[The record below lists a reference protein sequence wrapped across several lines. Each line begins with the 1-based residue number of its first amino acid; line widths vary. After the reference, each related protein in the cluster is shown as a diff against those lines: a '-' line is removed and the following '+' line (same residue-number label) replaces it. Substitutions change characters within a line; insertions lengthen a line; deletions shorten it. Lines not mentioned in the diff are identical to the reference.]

1 MTNQTLRPESV
12 QKDVYTVLVVDDH
25 PLFRRG
31 VRELLTLEPSIQVV
45 GEAGSR
51 EEAIELVRRYEPD
64 LTILDLNIKGS
75 SGVEI
80 LTLLKEED
88 PSRRIVILTV
98 SDSGDDLF
106 ACIRAGADGYFLKDM
121 EPERFLQSLKEALEG
136 RLVVDNTMTRYL
148 TDIIRQKA
156 SRPAKEKLHLTE
168 REEEVL
174 SLIELGYSNKL
185 IAKRLKITAGTVKGH
200 VKHLLKKL
208 GFKSRVEAA
217 VWASQR
223 RSESGR

>member
-1 MTNQTLRPESV
+1 MSV
-12 QKDVYTVLVVDDH
+12 QRSGAECAQKDVYTVLVVDDH

-31 VRELLTLEPSIQVV
+31 VRELLSLEPSIKVV
-45 GEAGSR
+45 GEAGTR
-51 EEAIELVRRYEPD
+51 DEALEQVRLHEPD

-80 LTLLKEED
+80 LTLLKDED
-88 PSRRIVILTV
+88 PSRRVVILTV

-136 RLVVDNTMTRYL
+136 RLVVDNAMTRYL
-148 TDIIRQKA
+148 TDIIRQKTG
-156 SRPAKEKLHLTE
+156 SHAKEKQPLTE

-174 SLIELGYSNKL
+174 SLIELGYPNKL

-223 RSESGR
+223 RSERGR